1 MAAETHQVVGVGP
14 CPCTGTAYAP
24 HVGASPCS
32 RMVVVHKPSRAGARS
47 HKDKAFAGNQSS
59 GFTLIE
65 VLVAIGVMALMAL
78 MAWRGLDGMLRTQ
91 SSLQSRSDEIR
102 TLQAGLAQWQ
112 TDLDQLAELP
122 GTPSWDWDGQV
133 LRLTRRSAQAPQT
146 NAGAQASVR
155 VVAWTWRRDPG
166 RPGGGDWQRWQSA
179 PLTQRQDW
187 QNAWSLAQQW
197 GQTPSE
203 AFRTGQVQIHPLA
216 GWQLFVH
223 RGGSWTN
230 PLSSDAVTQ
239 GANTTSSANA
249 SGSSPDG
256 VRLVLSLP
264 PGPSGTGAVTMDWV
278 RPTLSGAPS

>member
-1 MAAETHQVVGVGP
+1 MRASKP
-14 CPCTGTAYAP
+14 SF
-24 HVGASPCS
+24 VGASPCS
-32 RMVVVHKPSRAGARS
+32 RRLVDHDHSRAGARS
-47 HKDKAFAGNQSS
+47 HRGKALTYSPFG

-65 VLVAIGVMALMAL
+65 VLVAISVMALMAL

-91 SSLQSRSDEIR
+91 SSLQSRSDDIR

-133 LRLTRRSAQAPQT
+133 LRLTRRSAQTPQT
-146 NAGAQASVR
+146 SADPQASVR

-166 RPGGGDWQRWQSA
+166 RPGGGDWQRWQST
-179 PLTQRQDW
+179 PLTQRHEW
-187 QNAWSLAQQW
+187 QNAWNLAQQW

-203 AFRTGQVQIHPLA
+203 ASHAGQIQIHPLA

-223 RGGSWTN
+223 RGGSWAN

-239 GANTTSSANA
+239 TNNPAASSNANA
-249 SGSSPDG
+249 NGSSPDG

-264 PGPSGTGAVTMDWV
+264 PGPSGAGAVTMDWV

>member
-1 MAAETHQVVGVGP
+1 M
-14 CPCTGTAYAP
+14 
-24 HVGASPCS
+24 
-32 RMVVVHKPSRAGARS
+32 RS
-47 HKDKAFAGNQSS
+47 HKFKAIAPQHSG
-59 GFTLIE
+59 GFTLVE
-65 VLVAIGVMALMAL
+65 VLVAISVMALMAL

-91 SSLQSRSDEIR
+91 SSLQSRSDEVR

-146 NAGAQASVR
+146 SADAQASVR

-166 RPGGGDWQRWQSA
+166 RPGGGDWQRWQS
-179 PLTQRQDW
+179 PLLTQRLDW
-187 QNAWSLAQQW
+187 QNAWRLAQQW

-203 AFRTGQVQIHPLA
+203 ASRAGQVQIHPLA

-223 RGGSWTN
+223 RGGSWAN

-239 GANTTSSANA
+239 GNNPAANA
-249 SGSSPDG
+249 SGNSPDG

-264 PGPSGTGAVTMDWV
+264 PGPSGAGDVTLDWV
-278 RPTLSGAPS
+278 RLTLSGAPS